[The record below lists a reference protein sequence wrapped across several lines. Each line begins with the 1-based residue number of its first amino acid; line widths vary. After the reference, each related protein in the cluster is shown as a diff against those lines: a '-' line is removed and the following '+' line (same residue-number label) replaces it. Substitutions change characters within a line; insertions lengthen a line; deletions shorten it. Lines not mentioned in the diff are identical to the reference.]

1 LFDIVVQCC
10 IFAKLYYIMKYFN
23 SLSNIAEL
31 KLIYRRLAILNHPD
45 MGGDAEIMKRINIE
59 FEQIK
64 RQIEDRT
71 KAFNNL
77 TIGDSIVVNGSVSII
92 ISITETTFTARSEYT
107 NRQAEF
113 SKTNGICINNPKF
126 KAHIPKFISN
136 AN

>member
-1 LFDIVVQCC
+1 MFDIVVHCC
-10 IFAKLYYIMKYFN
+10 IFAKLYYTMKYFN

-31 KLIYRRLAILNHPD
+31 KLIYRRLAMLNHPD
-45 MGGDAEIMKRINIE
+45 MGGNAEIMKRINIE

-64 RQIEDRT
+64 RQIEDQS
-71 KAFNNL
+71 KAFNSL
-77 TIGDSIVVNGSVSII
+77 VVGDSIVVNGSVSII

-126 KAHIPKFISN
+126 KARIPKYIN
-136 AN
+136 NVN